1 MNKPLNKPLLEIDR
15 FSVRFGEKVAVQELS
30 LSIARGERV
39 ALVGESGSGKSVTAL
54 SILRLVSEAKLSGRM
69 LLDGEDLLQKTE
81 QQMRDRKSVV

>member
-39 ALVGESGSGKSVTAL
+39 ALVGESGSGKS
-54 SILRLVSEAKLSGRM
+54 
-69 LLDGEDLLQKTE
+69 
-81 QQMRDRKSVV
+81 